1 MRKRELGSMMLPVD
15 GGAPPFAGAKN
26 EALTRTRCRATGHE
40 RLELRPGRQCA
51 WPSSLG
57 LLVGWVA
64 ALAVGGMACSD
75 EPAGGAADADRH
87 LETIRMAPGSEP
99 PRFVFPESVRTD
111 DESLNAF
118 VERFAQ
124 ICIDGEYD
132 KYRLTVRRRSR
143 PVQKDDFENIWHN
156 IEEIHIEHILPLPDA
171 DVGPGPR
178 YALFANIRLRPGQTE
193 SEKLVVMQILREGG
207 EWVIDV
213 LGQEEMDLVRALAA
227 PTSTRPAST
236 QATTDAP

>member
-1 MRKRELGSMMLPVD
+1 
-15 GGAPPFAGAKN
+15 
-26 EALTRTRCRATGHE
+26 
-40 RLELRPGRQCA
+40 
-51 WPSSLG
+51 
-57 LLVGWVA
+57 
-64 ALAVGGMACSD
+64 
-75 EPAGGAADADRH
+75 
-87 LETIRMAPGSEP
+87 MAPGSKP

-111 DESLNAF
+111 DASLNAF

-124 ICIDGEYD
+124 ICVDGEYD

-171 DVGPGPR
+171 DVGPDPR
-178 YALFANIRLRPGQTE
+178 YALFANVRLKPGQAE

-213 LGQEEMDLVRALAA
+213 LGQEEMDLVRALAV
-227 PTSTRPAST
+227 PTST
-236 QATTDAP
+236 APDG